1 MAGPGP
7 GPLCPPFLS
16 PSMLRLTPDVTPDV
30 CHRPDS
36 VVTVCRAPRPG
47 VDWLSLE
54 ALRQRW
60 PGLGPP
66 VEMSSSLFSGP
77 RPLPPRSPFP
87 NLQSLLTIHHIIIPS
102 YHQPHTLYTGHHQ
115 DIISIHRTLSLL
127 PSSKVVHVLMT
138 AFPVLKW
145 IR

>member
-66 VEMSSSLFSGP
+66 VEMSSS
-77 RPLPPRSPFP
+77 PLYSLVPVLSPLAP
-87 NLQSLLTIHHIIIPS
+87 HSPICSHCSLYITSS
-102 YHQPHTLYTGHHQ
+102 YHHTISLTLCTRGIIRTSFLFTGHYHYYHHQ
-115 DIISIHRTLSLL
+115 KLS
-127 PSSKVVHVLMT
+127 MY
-138 AFPVLKW
+138 
-145 IR
+145 